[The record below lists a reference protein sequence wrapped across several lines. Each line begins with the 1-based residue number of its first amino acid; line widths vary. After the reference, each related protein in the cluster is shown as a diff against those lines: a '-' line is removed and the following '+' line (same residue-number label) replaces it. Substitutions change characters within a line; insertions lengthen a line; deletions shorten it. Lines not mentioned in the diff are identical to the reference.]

1 MPSTAARPRRGGGI
15 RRGEARSG
23 WLFIAPAVIITAVFL
38 VIPIAL
44 AFWVSLSDWNGF
56 QSPLNPR
63 VNFVG
68 LENYAA
74 ITVDEGLDRRNFGIS
89 VRNNLYYV
97 LLVVPL
103 QTIIS
108 LLLAVQVNRAALRGK
123 GFFRTAFYFPSVTS
137 TVAIVIVF
145 QFLFTASGA
154 VNAVIGAFGIDG
166 PDWFNDSTGLVHGA
180 LTAFGVTG
188 PPPALAEPG
197 FLGISA
203 WEWLAGPS
211 VAMSSLIMLAIF
223 TTSGTFMLLFLAALQ
238 SIGAEIDEAT
248 LMDGAGPVRKF
259 FSVTVPMLRPT
270 LFTVL
275 TLGLIGSWQVFD
287 QIYVLGGASA
297 GGTIATPAFLA
308 YRSSFV
314 DLEWGQGAAIAFILF
329 LFIIVLTILQRWFL
343 KERGPKKRK
352 SAKTEDA
359 AASAT
364 AFTVDGGL
372 R

>member
-1 MPSTAARPRRGGGI
+1 
-15 RRGEARSG
+15 
-23 WLFIAPAVIITAVFL
+23 
-38 VIPIAL
+38 
-44 AFWVSLSDWNGF
+44 
-56 QSPLNPR
+56 
-63 VNFVG
+63 
-68 LENYAA
+68 
-74 ITVDEGLDRRNFGIS
+74 
-89 VRNNLYYV
+89 
-97 LLVVPL
+97 
-103 QTIIS
+103 
-108 LLLAVQVNRAALRGK
+108 
-123 GFFRTAFYFPSVTS
+123 VTS

-180 LTAFGVTG
+180 LSAFGVSG

-211 VAMSSLIMLAIF
+211 VAMTSLIMLAIF

-297 GGTIATPAFLA
+297 GGTISTPAFLA

-329 LFIIVLTILQRWFL
+329 LFIIVLTVLQRWL
-343 KERGPKKRK
+343 LRERGPKKRK
-352 SAKTEDA
+352 NASSKPPISQPQRRRSPWMEDCDDRHDSA
-359 AASAT
+359 
-364 AFTVDGGL
+364 GGCPEAVVHAP
-372 R
+372 